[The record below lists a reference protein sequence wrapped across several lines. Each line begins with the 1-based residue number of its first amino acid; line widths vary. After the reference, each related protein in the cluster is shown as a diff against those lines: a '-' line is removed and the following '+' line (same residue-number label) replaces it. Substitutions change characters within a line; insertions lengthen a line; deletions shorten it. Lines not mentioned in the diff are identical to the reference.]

1 MMPAFFPNRHKTD
14 ATVQAHADCS
24 VTTRLRCLPLLFL
37 VFILASTSPARGET
51 ERRQSGT
58 ANSDTQAIKDEA
70 IQLISR
76 LRQLEQKLLYPAHT
90 QLSVFLSVAQDS
102 PVEPR
107 AISLVIDGDTV
118 TSHVYTQKETDA
130 LRTGGI
136 QRLFTGNT
144 TTGKH
149 SLSVSFD
156 ETLKGGAVRRHQV
169 KYNFKKG
176 SKAGLIE
183 IILGNEQTAGQPVT
197 IRSRN

>member
-1 MMPAFFPNRHKTD
+1 MMPASIPNRHKTD
-14 ATVQAHADCS
+14 ATVQAHADCG
-24 VTTRLRCLPLLFL
+24 VVTRLRCLPILIL
-37 VFILASTSPARGET
+37 VIAVASASPARSET
-51 ERRQSGT
+51 ERRPSGT
-58 ANSDTQAIKDEA
+58 ADSDTQAIKDEA

-90 QLSVFLSVAQDS
+90 QLSVFLAIAQDS
-102 PVEPR
+102 PVQPR
-107 AISLVIDGDTV
+107 AISLFIDGDIV

-144 TTGKH
+144 TTGRH

-156 ETLKGGAVRRHQV
+156 ETLKGGTVRRHKA
-169 KYNFKKG
+169 KYNFKKD
-176 SKAGLIE
+176 SKARLVE
-183 IILGNEQTAGQPVT
+183 IILGSKQSTGQPLT